1 MADGVIERFY
11 AANSDFAE
19 RFYGVCGGKEAGRG
33 S

>member
-1 MADGVIERFY
+1 MAGGVIERFY